1 MVFYMAC
8 TISPIFYDVRICTD
22 LLRQTK
28 PYRAFMAISSDF
40 EWTLLSIL
48 ASALLSGLLGVLI
61 SNWYYK
67 RNETKRAKRMVL
79 QQLVGNRFNVRGEAF
94 IDAIN
99 QTFVVFYD
107 SKEVLTALKAF
118 HEYSMSNNR
127 IDDIANQKLLDLFKA
142 MCKHLNIETDPL
154 TDNFFLRPFNA

>member
-1 MVFYMAC
+1 
-8 TISPIFYDVRICTD
+8 
-22 LLRQTK
+22 
-28 PYRAFMAISSDF
+28 MAISSDF

-61 SNWYYK
+61 SNWYHK
-67 RNETKRAKRMVL
+67 RNEIRRAKLMVL
-79 QQLVGNRFNVRGEAF
+79 QQLMGNRFNVRREAF

-107 SKEVLTALKAF
+107 SKEVLIALKAF

-142 MCKHLNIETDPL
+142 MCKHLNIETEPL
-154 TDNFFLRPFNA
+154 TDNFFLRPFTCA